1 MKSLLCVNPQKGNW
15 KWASCQTVVAILF
28 ASVLGSLSADT
39 IGWWRF
45 EGTPGGQASGSLAN
59 SATGASALPAL
70 TAAYKGDD
78 QSYLPKYI
86 DGFTA
91 EYSIFDP
98 ATRTAYPNAAS
109 LSLRSSYSKS
119 PSMNGYAC
127 MNASELPLES
137 DFTMECFFRV
147 TSTDE
152 NVVTNLA
159 MAPILTIQNESYKDT
174 SFQLYYGKPYCRSC
188 QQDAAGTLTSPGKSV
203 GDPVLDGKWHH
214 AAIVFAAE
222 TGILTWYLDYRQIYT
237 QTLPAGSRIA
247 CADDT
252 KFFVGANEFFTSRNF
267 PGEIDEV
274 RVSNVALAPRQF
286 LRFVKPT
293 DDDHLMVR
301 LTFDESIEWWG
312 GDPYVAGVYSTRFA
326 FPRFDTASGATTPV
340 RSTENLPGDVYESFS
355 ADEPRHNAAKLDMNR
370 STASKGS
377 LFVLDYFG
385 ADGEPAQAMIH
396 EETFTIEFFCRF
408 KSVEHEAYT
417 PILNDGAYSFR
428 WCFYGDSGAT
438 TNGCSLL
445 LGVCSTNTAAGGAN
459 KVPSAAKTQTTSFA
473 DGEWHHFALVY
484 DRAANKVT
492 GYVDYGSWAKL
503 NVTLADGYVFAA
515 NNTKL
520 VFGGRVNSSRVCDA
534 EFDEIRIS
542 DKALRPCEF
551 MTPERLGETRLWMHF
566 NGNYE
571 VGPMGVAF
579 QPDAVGAK
587 GAAFSGDVRAP
598 SFSTGEVRQVV
609 YEGNSNSLR
618 LAEFATVA
626 APEPMALEGLRDVT
640 VEAFLKIDDL
650 TISADGSK
658 ANFILSCD
666 GSANT
671 MPDWQMRMA
680 SSLNSAGNETWSSS
694 IVWCKPDPS
703 VRDTMSISIPNDQKW
718 HHVAFSF
725 KEEPN
730 GTETNTTVRFYLD
743 YENTATKTVNYARW
757 LSAAHADIRF
767 MSGET
772 WGMGHDYL
780 LDEVRVTA
788 GVLEPSAF
796 LRKSRSGIFVI
807 VR

>member
-1 MKSLLCVNPQKGNW
+1 MK
-15 KWASCQTVVAILF
+15 ACQTVAAILF

-45 EGTPGGQASGSLAN
+45 EGTPGGQASDSLAN

-98 ATRTAYPNAAS
+98 ATRTAYSNAAS

-119 PSMNGYAC
+119 PSNNGYAY

-174 SFQLYYGKPYCRSC
+174 SFQLYYGKPYCRVC
-188 QQDAAGTLTSPGKSV
+188 YQDAQGTLSSPGNDV
-203 GDPVLDGKWHH
+203 GAPLLDGKWHH
-214 AAIVFAAE
+214 AAIVFAAG
-222 TGILTWYLDYRQIYT
+222 TGTLTWYLDYRQIYT
-237 QTLPAGSRIA
+237 RTLPEGARIA

-252 KFFVGANEFFTSRNF
+252 KFFVGANEFFSSRNF

-274 RVSNVALAPRQF
+274 RVSNAALTPRQF
-286 LRFVKPT
+286 LRFVKST

-301 LTFDESIEWWG
+301 LTFDDDLAWWG
-312 GDPYVAGVYSTRFA
+312 GDPYVATVYSPRFA
-326 FPRFDTASGATTPV
+326 VPLIDTASGASEPA
-340 RSTENLPGDVYESFS
+340 RSADNLPGDVYESFLS
-355 ADEPRHNAAKLDMNR
+355 PGRRTNVAKLDMNR
-370 STASKGS
+370 LTASKGS
-377 LFVLDYFG
+377 VLQLDYFG
-385 ADGEPAQAMIH
+385 DDGEPAQAMIH

-408 KSVEHEAYT
+408 KSAEHVAYT
-417 PILNDGAYSFR
+417 PILNDGAYNFR
-428 WCFYGDSGAT
+428 WCFYGDSGAM
-438 TNGCSLL
+438 TNGCSLI
-445 LGVCSTNTAAGGAN
+445 LGVCSTNTVAGGAT
-459 KVPSAAKTQTTSFA
+459 KVTSAAKTQTTSFA

-503 NVTLADGYVFAA
+503 NVSLTDGYVFAG
-515 NNTKL
+515 NNPKL
-520 VFGGRVNSSRVCDA
+520 VFGGFSKSSRVCDA

-542 DKALRPCEF
+542 DRALRPCEF

-571 VGPMGVAF
+571 AGPMSVAF

-618 LAEFATVA
+618 LAEFATVTA
-626 APEPMALEGLRDVT
+626 LEPLALEGLRDVT
-640 VEAFLKIDDL
+640 VEAFLKINSL
-650 TISADGSK
+650 SVSENGSK
-658 ANFILSCD
+658 ANLILSCD

-671 MPDWQMRMA
+671 KPDWQMRIA
-680 SSLNSAGNETWSSS
+680 CSLNSSGKETWSSS

-703 VRDTMSISIPNDQKW
+703 VRDTMSISIPNDRKW

-757 LSAAHADIRF
+757 MSEAHSDVRF

-772 WGMGHDYL
+772 WGTGHDYL